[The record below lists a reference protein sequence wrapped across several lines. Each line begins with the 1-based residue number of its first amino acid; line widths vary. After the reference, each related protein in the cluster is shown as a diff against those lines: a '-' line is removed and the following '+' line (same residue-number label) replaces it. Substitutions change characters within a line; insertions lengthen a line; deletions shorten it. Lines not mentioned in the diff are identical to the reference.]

1 MANQKQFYSAK
12 QFADRIGVSKSTV
25 LNYQKRGILPDR
37 RNKVNNNRVFTEEDV
52 KLILPFLRRKPDES
66 MEGGW

>member
-1 MANQKQFYSAK
+1 MEQTKKLFSAK

-37 RNKVNNNRVFTEEDV
+37 RNELNNNRVFTEDDV
-52 KLILPFLRRKPDES
+52 QLMLSKIRRKPADDLP
-66 MEGGW
+66 GGW